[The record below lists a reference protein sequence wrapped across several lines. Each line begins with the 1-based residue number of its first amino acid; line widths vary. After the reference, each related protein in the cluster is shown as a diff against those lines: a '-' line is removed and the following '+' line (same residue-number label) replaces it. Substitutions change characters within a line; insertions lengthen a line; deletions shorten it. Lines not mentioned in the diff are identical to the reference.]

1 MRFALTRLA
10 IALLGVPLLFL
21 LVPPAAGG
29 LARAQ
34 EKPRQDSNFGQAHP
48 QMGNHLTVTVTG
60 GEKDL
65 PVANASVYV
74 KFTEGGKLK
83 DKKYELDV
91 KTNPDGMAR
100 VPDAPVGRVLIQV
113 VAEGW
118 KTFGQWYELTEPNQ
132 TIKIHLEKPHRWY

>member
-10 IALLGVPLLFL
+10 IALLAVPLLFL
-21 LVPPAAGG
+21 LVLPAAGG

-34 EKPRQDSNFGQAHP
+34 QKPQPDSNSAQAHP
-48 QMGNHLTVTVTG
+48 QIGNRLTITVTG
-60 GEKDL
+60 GEKDQ

-74 KFTEGGKLK
+74 KFTEGGKLR

-91 KTNPDGMAR
+91 KTNPDGVTH
-100 VPDAPVGRVLIQV
+100 VPDAPVGKVLIQV